1 MSIPLAWT
9 VGMAISLAAAAP
21 ALTDDSML
29 PRRASLRQIARQK
42 LRRAARRPWMSTP
55 LPATPSSA
63 DRVWRAPPQPYLV
76 TFGATSASSLAAA
89 QVLVLSSVPP
99 TYKVNAQSQSV
110 LNHLTQDS

>member
-29 PRRASLRQIARQK
+29 PRRAGLRQIARQK

-63 DRVWRAPPQPYLV
+63 DRVWRAPAQPYLV
-76 TFGATSASSLAAA
+76 TFGATYASSLAAA
-89 QVLVLSSVPP
+89 EVLGLASRP
-99 TYKVNAQSQSV
+99 TTQEVNAMCQIV
-110 LNHLTQDS
+110 